1 MDKQFYTTVEA
12 APLLG
17 LSPRSVTK
25 YAKLGQIKAEKVGR
39 DYVISAEELEHFK
52 NTPRKVGRPVKV

>member
-39 DYVISAEELEHFK
+39 DYVI
-52 NTPRKVGRPVKV
+52 